1 MLGPD
6 QPALTYSLRGQLALE
21 IDVHGPS
28 HDLHSGNFGGAV
40 HDPLQA
46 LCEIVAKL
54 HDEGRHIAIPGF
66 YDRVL
71 DWAKTERRYL
81 AATGPS
87 DQEILSETG
96 APTQWG
102 EKGYSI
108 YERLTLRPSLAVTG
122 LLGGHGGA
130 GPKGVIPCAA
140 TAKLSFRLVPN
151 QRPQEIERLVRNFIA
166 QIAPRTV
173 RLQITTQI
181 RSNPALIDRRHPA
194 MRAAARAYRRVFGRT
209 PVWVRSGGSIPVVS
223 EFQRLFGIPTVLMGF
238 ASPGDNLHGPNEKFS
253 LRNFKRGILTSIVFL
268 DELGSTHN
276 VTAPPERLT
285 KQEVFL

>member
-1 MLGPD
+1 M
-6 QPALTYSLRGQLALE
+6 
-21 IDVHGPS
+21 
-28 HDLHSGNFGGAV
+28 
-40 HDPLQA
+40 
-46 LCEIVAKL
+46 AKL
-54 HDEGRHIAIPGF
+54 HNRRGRIAIPGF

-71 DWAKTERRYL
+71 DWSETERRYL
-81 AATGPS
+81 AGTGPS
-87 DQEILSETG
+87 DREILRETG

-108 YERLTLRPSLAVTG
+108 YERVTLRPSLAVTG
-122 LLGGHGGA
+122 LRGGHSGE
-130 GPKGVIPCAA
+130 GPKGVIPSAA
-140 TAKLSFRLVPN
+140 AAKLSFRLVPN
-151 QRPQEIERLVRNFIA
+151 QRPKEIERLVRSFVA
-166 QIAPRTV
+166 HIAPPTV
-173 RLQITTQI
+173 RVRITTQI

-253 LRNFKRGILTSIVFL
+253 LRNFKRGILTSIAFL

-276 VTAPPERLT
+276 VTASPERLT